1 VAQRIFEGDSEGRRR
16 NMRANKSKN
25 TKPEMAVRRL
35 LNMGGYR
42 FRLHRRDLPGC
53 PDLVFPARQ
62 CVVEVRGCF
71 WHGHGCFP
79 LGRLPKTRRESWD
92 RKLHLCKIYEIL
104 FSASFDHGPLLPWQ
118 VAKKKVSH

>member
-62 CVVEVRGCF
+62 CVVELEGVFGMVTAAF
-71 WHGHGCFP
+71 H
-79 LGRLPKTRRESWD
+79 
-92 RKLHLCKIYEIL
+92 
-104 FSASFDHGPLLPWQ
+104 
-118 VAKKKVSH
+118 